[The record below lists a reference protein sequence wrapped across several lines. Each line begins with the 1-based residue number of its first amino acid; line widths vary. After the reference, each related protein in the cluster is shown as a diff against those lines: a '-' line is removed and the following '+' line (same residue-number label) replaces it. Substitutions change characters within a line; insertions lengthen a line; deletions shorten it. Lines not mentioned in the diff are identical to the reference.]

1 MPAGKKIGA
10 VLITGGRGNLGR
22 KLTAHL
28 LGAGLCERVICLDHA
43 GAERGP
49 TDPRLVQV
57 DIDLADAGSPV
68 LATAMDGVDAV
79 VHFAASNPAP
89 DAPWD
94 QSRELFE
101 MTLRVASQ
109 AAASGVK
116 RLVFSSSN
124 HAMGRY
130 KDPPLSQSIR
140 PGELGAQSF
149 PAPGTLWHE
158 NGQLVDGVAY
168 GSTKLLGESVCS
180 VAAQNSSGRMT
191 SVSVRIGW
199 CQRGA
204 NRPETITASGIPKGD
219 PAETNTIE
227 GRRSLRW
234 FRNMWLSDRD
244 FAQVMEKALLA
255 DSSGWPT
262 PGIIVNGMSGNR
274 GMAWDV
280 ETAKRLIGYVP
291 QDDVWTALGLDPP
304 PLE

>member
-1 MPAGKKIGA
+1 MQDGKKLGT
-10 VLITGGRGNLGR
+10 VLIAGGRGNLGR
-22 KLTAHL
+22 KLTSHL
-28 LGAGLCERVICLDHA
+28 LGAELCERVLCLDHP
-43 GAERGP
+43 GAKRGP
-49 TDPRLVQV
+49 ANPAVVEV
-57 DIDLADAGSPV
+57 DIDLAAAGNPV
-68 LATAMDGVDAV
+68 LAEAMDGVDAV

-94 QSRELFE
+94 QSRESFE
-101 MTLRVASQ
+101 MTLRIASQ
-109 AAASGVK
+109 AAASGVR
-116 RLVFSSSN
+116 RLVFASSN
-124 HAMGRY
+124 HSMGRY
-130 KDPPLSQSIR
+130 KDPPLSHSIR
-140 PGELGAQSF
+140 AGELGAQSF
-149 PAPGTLWHE
+149 PSPGTVWHE

-180 VAAQNSSGRMT
+180 IAAENSGGRMT
-191 SVSVRIGW
+191 SVSIRIGW

-219 PAETNTIE
+219 PAETNTVE

-255 DSSGWPT
+255 DPSGWPA

-280 ETAKRLIGYVP
+280 ETARRLIGYVP
-291 QDDVWTALGLDPP
+291 QDDIWTALGLEPP
-304 PLE
+304 PFE